1 MESLGEG
8 VISLINQIYNQM
20 TPTVQTMASNIVSKI
35 NLFAAIGAIL
45 YIFANLLRQIY
56 YNEEINFLPYMRP
69 FVILMLIPLSPK
81 ITAAIDT
88 FADGIRVAASGSNLK
103 ISERIKTNAKKM
115 QEAVDK
121 KWDKIGSDEELY
133 RQTFGNSR
141 ADDDGGWFPIADDL
155 KLMFAKGTDEIKLA
169 LVLFM
174 QNILVALMYVAEACL
189 LLMSLCY
196 KLLLKMG
203 FPIAITLTIF
213 PGFTNNLI
221 NWFAKY
227 INFSLLPAVAAMYSS
242 IAFALLNLYLDNDP
256 VDLQTGTDTQSP
268 EFLGFAYIGIL
279 CLSLVG
285 YFFVPSMTSM
295 LVSVGGVGQIMGG
308 TTRAV
313 NQAGNTASRAAGNAA
328 QKTAT
333 VAGGAAK
340 SATRM
345 GVQGA
350 VIGGAVAS
358 ESGVGKV
365 GKVAATVA
373 GGMVG
378 GTIGAVTGGIKAA
391 KGSNNKNKKNI

>member
-20 TPTVQTMASNIVSKI
+20 TPTVQSMATEIVSKI
-35 NLFAAIGAIL
+35 NVFAAVGAIL
-45 YIFANLLRQIY
+45 YIFGNLIRQVY
-56 YNEEINFLPYMRP
+56 YNEDINILPYMRP
-69 FVILMLIPLSPK
+69 FVVLMLIGLSPK

-88 FADGIRVAASGSNLK
+88 FSDGIRVAASGSNMK

-141 ADDDGGWFPIADDL
+141 ADDDSGWFPIADDL
-155 KLMFAKGTDEIKLA
+155 KLMFSKSQDEIKLA

-196 KLLLKMG
+196 KLVLKMG
-203 FPIAITLTIF
+203 FPIAICLTIF

-227 INFSLLPAVAAMYSS
+227 INFSLLPAIAAMYSS

-308 TTRAV
+308 TTKTI

-328 QKTAT
+328 QKATT
-333 VAGGAAK
+333 VAGGVISGA
-340 SATRM
+340 STMGTR
-345 GVQGA
+345 GA
-350 VIGGAVAS
+350 VIGGAAAS
-358 ESGVGKV
+358 ESGAGRA
-365 GKVAATVA
+365 GRAAATVA
-373 GGMVG
+373 GGVAG
-378 GTIGAVTGGIKAA
+378 AAIGAVAGGIRAA
-391 KGSNNKNKKNI
+391 KGSNNKTK